1 MQRYFKRV
9 LAFLTATIMA
19 MSIELPSGMFSSLSS
34 LVTAKAATVTAT
46 KPSGDGSAD
55 SPFQIG
61 KYSELVWFQ
70 QYVDAGNTGANAVLT
85 ADITANKNLLNEDG
99 SVSDVPVYK
108 WNSIGGDSKVYY
120 TGTFDGNGHI
130 ISGLYSYRT
139 DDYCGLFAMMN
150 GTIKNLGIVDSYFGG
165 TKHVASFAGYGYQ
178 NSVIENC
185 FSDSSVVG
193 SMYCGGIAGETT
205 GKISNCYYIG
215 KITANSKYSNAI
227 VSDYYNK
234 GTVENCYYSSECS
247 LTSSRA
253 EAKSKEQFSSGEVC
267 FLLNNEVT
275 DGSQVWYQKLGT
287 DSYPKLNGADD
298 ETVYY
303 CYDSSQNKKVY
314 SNTYK
319 YIACTEHVYENG
331 ICLACD
337 SLQEPA
343 FSDGAYQLSNY
354 GELVWFQQYVD
365 AGNTGANAVLTA
377 DITANKNL
385 LNEDGSV
392 SDVPVYKWN
401 SIGGDSKV
409 YYTGTFD
416 GNGHIISGLYS
427 YRTDDYCGLFAM
439 MNGTIKN
446 LGIVDSYFGG
456 TKHVASFAGYG
467 YQNSVIENCFSD
479 SSVVGSMYCGG
490 IAGETTGKISNC
502 YYIGKITANS
512 KYSNAIVS
520 DYYNKGTVEN
530 CYYSSECSLTSS
542 RAKAK
547 SREQFSSGEVCYLL
561 NNEVTDG
568 TQAWYQTIGTDSL
581 PKFNGKTVYYTQN
594 LETQKYEYSNTC
606 PHIDYDE
613 NGFCKSCGAGKEPTA
628 VNGVYQIANRGNWE
642 WVAQKVNSGA
652 KATVNAKLIANVDM
666 GGATVTKIG
675 LNETNTFTGSF
686 DGGNYTISN
695 FVVDADGDTY
705 DNGLFGYVENAT
717 IKNLNVS
724 STLKLN
730 ANNSDVSNNNHVY
743 SGFVAHLTGNSALIE
758 NCNVNTTI
766 NIATSGNYNRVGL
779 IASNIENGATVRN
792 CQSSG
797 TIKSTSTKYNLVNCG
812 GIVGRVS
819 KGTIENCI
827 SNVDYNNTINR
838 ADDTDISIYNIGG
851 IVGCSGGTNTIKN
864 CTSKG
869 NMAFDCTDTDI
880 KQIGGIVGYVEESGT
895 LNIGNCTNDGNITIT
910 SRCSSKTNIVESV
923 GGILGYAE
931 EKTSTS
937 NITSCQNNGAV
948 TVQGDSSSIPSGKE
962 VNVSYVGGIVGRSGY
977 NATLLYCLNTGAV
990 TLTDIIP
997 NQHAGIVGYASYK
1010 SNLKIENCGN
1020 TGNITCQTKL
1030 TTPNAGSGCTAG
1042 ILGYINNAT
1051 NGAFK
1056 GINNCFNTGTI
1067 TSYLNN
1073 AASLIGQMRGSI
1085 NLSTELTNYYLKQSG
1100 VNPIGYNSNNL
1111 NITSVAKTKD
1121 QFESGE
1127 VTYLLNKKVTD
1138 GTQAW
1143 YQNIGTDK
1151 TPMFSGGTVYY
1162 GYNSATDSMEYSNTF
1177 IEGDCPHNLYENGF
1191 CKVCGETQEPQKS
1204 KDGVYQLANYGNL
1217 VWFQQYVDSGNY
1229 NANAILTKDIT
1240 ANENLISDGNY
1251 VEANVKYTWT
1261 PIAKEDLYD
1270 SCYSGT
1276 FNGNGHTISGLY
1288 VNIGGSYRGFIGQF
1302 NGTIKNLYITD
1313 SYFGG
1318 GDLKRATFAGYG
1330 YESSK
1335 IENCGTDAIVV
1346 GGGYSG
1352 GIVAQTKGTVENCYF
1367 AGKITAGSNS
1377 NAIVSD
1383 SINSY
1388 NTGTVTNCYY
1398 LDSCG
1403 LTSNIATSVT
1413 AEQLESG
1420 EVTYLLNKKVTDG
1433 TQAWYQ
1439 TIGTDKLPMF
1449 SGGIVYYNE
1458 TASTPYY
1465 NFIYTKGD
1473 VNNDGNV
1480 DKIDVSLVLKHI
1492 SGSKILN
1499 NEKANA
1505 ADYNGDG
1512 KINTLDTI
1520 EMLKK
1525 IG

>member
-85 ADITANKNLLNEDG
+85 VDITANKNLLNEDG

-439 MNGTIKN
+439 MKGTIKN

-467 YQNSVIENCFSD
+467 YPNSVIENCFSD

-520 DYYNKGTVEN
+520 DYYNEGTVEN

>member
-34 LVTAKAATVTAT
+34 LVTAKADTVTAT
-46 KPSGDGSAD
+46 QPKGDGSAD

-70 QYVDAGNTGANAVLT
+70 QYVDSGNYSVNAELT
-85 ADITANKNLLNEDG
+85 ADITANTNLTKDG
-99 SVSDVPVYK
+99 ELVEANAKYSWTPIARNADRYK
-108 WNSIGGDSKVYY
+108 
-120 TGTFDGNGHI
+120 GTFNGKGYT
-130 ISGLYSYRT
+130 ISGLYANVGYEDRCAFVGKS
-139 DDYCGLFAMMN
+139 N
-150 GTIKNLGIVDSYFGG
+150 GIIKNLYITDSYFKGDNFVSTIVG
-165 TKHVASFAGYGYQ
+165 SSTSVA
-178 NSVIENC
+178 VIENC
-185 FSDSSVVG
+185 GSDAVVEG
-193 SMYCGGIAGETT
+193 DSYCGGIVGNAR
-205 GKISNCYYIG
+205 GKIENCYFAG
-215 KITANSKYSNAI
+215 KINADIVHSNAI
-227 VSDYYNK
+227 TSDYYNE
-234 GTVENCYYSSECS
+234 GTITNCYYLDTCG
-247 LTSSRA
+247 LTSTRA
-253 EAKSKEQFSSGEVC
+253 TSVTSTQLASGEV
-267 FLLNNEVT
+267 T
-275 DGSQVWYQKLGT
+275 
-287 DSYPKLNGADD
+287 
-298 ETVYY
+298 
-303 CYDSSQNKKVY
+303 
-314 SNTYK
+314 
-319 YIACTEHVYENG
+319 
-331 ICLACD
+331 
-337 SLQEPA
+337 
-343 FSDGAYQLSNY
+343 
-354 GELVWFQQYVD
+354 
-365 AGNTGANAVLTA
+365 
-377 DITANKNL
+377 
-385 LNEDGSV
+385 
-392 SDVPVYKWN
+392 
-401 SIGGDSKV
+401 
-409 YYTGTFD
+409 
-416 GNGHIISGLYS
+416 
-427 YRTDDYCGLFAM
+427 
-439 MNGTIKN
+439 
-446 LGIVDSYFGG
+446 
-456 TKHVASFAGYG
+456 
-467 YQNSVIENCFSD
+467 
-479 SSVVGSMYCGG
+479 
-490 IAGETTGKISNC
+490 
-502 YYIGKITANS
+502 
-512 KYSNAIVS
+512 
-520 DYYNKGTVEN
+520 
-530 CYYSSECSLTSS
+530 
-542 RAKAK
+542 
-547 SREQFSSGEVCYLL
+547 YLL
-561 NNEVTDG
+561 NNGVTDG
-568 TQAWYQTIGTDSL
+568 TQAWYQNIGTDTL
-581 PKFNGKTVYYTQN
+581 PKLTGKIVTAVTDSSTGTVT
-594 LETQKYEYSNTC
+594 YSNDNC
-606 PHIDYDE
+606 PHPKYDD
-613 NGFCKSCGAGKEPTA
+613 NGFCKYCGEGEEPTA
-628 VNGVYQIANRGNWE
+628 LNGVYQIANRGNWE
-642 WVAQKVNSGA
+642 WVAQKVSSGV
-652 KATVNAKLIANVDM
+652 KATVNAKLIANIDM
-666 GGATVTKIG
+666 GGVNVTKIG

-695 FVVDADGDTY
+695 FVVNADGNTY

-724 STLKLN
+724 STLNLN
-730 ANNSDVSNNNHVY
+730 ANSSGVSNNNHAY

-779 IASNIENGATVRN
+779 IASNIEKGATVRN
-792 CQSSG
+792 CQSNG

-819 KGTIENCI
+819 NGTIENCV

-838 ADDTDISIYNIGG
+838 DDDTDISVYNIGG

-869 NMAFDCTDTDI
+869 NMAFDSTDTDI
-880 KQIGGIVGYVEESGT
+880 KQIGGIVGYVENSGT
-895 LNIGNCTNDGNITIT
+895 SNIENCTNDGNITIT
-910 SRCSSKTNIVESV
+910 SRRSSKTNVVENV

-931 EKTSTS
+931 NKKSTS

-962 VNVSYVGGIVGRSGY
+962 VNVNYVGGIVGRSGSD
-977 NATLLYCLNTGAV
+977 ATLLYCLNTGAV
-990 TLTDIIP
+990 TLTDVIP
-997 NQHAGIVGYASYK
+997 DQHAGIVGYASYG
-1010 SNLKIENCGN
+1010 SALKIENCGN

-1030 TTPNAGSGCTAG
+1030 TTPNASNGCTAG
-1042 ILGYINNAT
+1042 ILGYINNGT

-1073 AASLIGQMRGSI
+1073 AASLIGQMNGSI
-1085 NLSTELTNYYLKQSG
+1085 TLSTEFTNYYLEQSG
-1100 VNPIGYNSNNL
+1100 INPIGYNSNNL
-1111 NITSVAKTKD
+1111 NITYVAKTKD

-1346 GGGYSG
+1346 GGGDSG

-1433 TQAWYQ
+1433 TQVWYQ

-1458 TASTPYY
+1458 TDSTPYY

>member
-9 LAFLTATIMA
+9 LVFLTATIMA

-85 ADITANKNLLNEDG
+85 ADITANKNLFNEDGSVSDVPVYKWNSIGGDSKVYYTGTFDGNGHIISGLYSYRTDDYCGLFAKMGGTIKNLGIVDSYFGGKNCYHASSFAGVGYSSSVIENCFSDSSVVGSYYCGGIAGATEGKISNCYYIGKITASSTNSNAIVSDYYNKGTVENCYYSRECSLTSSRAEAKSKEQFSSGEVCFLLNNEVTDGSQAWYQTLGTDAYPQFSGKTVYYISEQGKKVYSNYDVPALENGAYQLSNYGELVWFQQYVDAGNTGANAVLTADITANKNLFNEDG

-139 DDYCGLFAMMN
+139 DDYCGLFAMMK

-165 TKHVASFAGYGYQ
+165 TKHVASFAGYGYP

-227 VSDYYNK
+227 VSDYYNE

-253 EAKSKEQFSSGEVC
+253 EAKS
-267 FLLNNEVT
+267 
-275 DGSQVWYQKLGT
+275 
-287 DSYPKLNGADD
+287 
-298 ETVYY
+298 
-303 CYDSSQNKKVY
+303 
-314 SNTYK
+314 
-319 YIACTEHVYENG
+319 
-331 ICLACD
+331 
-337 SLQEPA
+337 
-343 FSDGAYQLSNY
+343 
-354 GELVWFQQYVD
+354 
-365 AGNTGANAVLTA
+365 
-377 DITANKNL
+377 
-385 LNEDGSV
+385 
-392 SDVPVYKWN
+392 
-401 SIGGDSKV
+401 
-409 YYTGTFD
+409 
-416 GNGHIISGLYS
+416 
-427 YRTDDYCGLFAM
+427 
-439 MNGTIKN
+439 
-446 LGIVDSYFGG
+446 
-456 TKHVASFAGYG
+456 
-467 YQNSVIENCFSD
+467 
-479 SSVVGSMYCGG
+479 
-490 IAGETTGKISNC
+490 
-502 YYIGKITANS
+502 
-512 KYSNAIVS
+512 
-520 DYYNKGTVEN
+520 
-530 CYYSSECSLTSS
+530 
-542 RAKAK
+542 
-547 SREQFSSGEVCYLL
+547 REQFSSGEVCYLL

-568 TQAWYQTIGTDSL
+568 SQAWYQTIGTDRL
-581 PKFNGKTVYYTQN
+581 PKFNGKTVYYIQN

-730 ANNSDVSNNNHVY
+730 ANNSDVSNNNHAY

-779 IASNIENGATVRN
+779 IASNVENGATVRN

-819 KGTIENCI
+819 KGTIENCV

-851 IVGCSGGTNTIKN
+851 IVGCSGETNTIKN

-895 LNIGNCTNDGNITIT
+895 LNIGNCTNDGDITIT
-910 SRCSSKTNIVESV
+910 SRRSSKTNIVESV

-1030 TTPNAGSGCTAG
+1030 TTPNAGNGCTAG

-1100 VNPIGYNSNNL
+1100 VNPICYNSNNL

-1191 CKVCGETQEPQKS
+1191 CKACGKTQEPQKS

-1330 YESSK
+1330 YGSSK

-1388 NTGTVTNCYY
+1388 NTGKVTNCYY

-1433 TQAWYQ
+1433 TQVWYQ

>member
-85 ADITANKNLLNEDG
+85 ADITANKNL
-99 SVSDVPVYK
+99 
-108 WNSIGGDSKVYY
+108 
-120 TGTFDGNGHI
+120 F
-130 ISGLYSYRT
+130 
-139 DDYCGLFAMMN
+139 
-150 GTIKNLGIVDSYFGG
+150 
-165 TKHVASFAGYGYQ
+165 
-178 NSVIENC
+178 
-185 FSDSSVVG
+185 
-193 SMYCGGIAGETT
+193 
-205 GKISNCYYIG
+205 
-215 KITANSKYSNAI
+215 
-227 VSDYYNK
+227 
-234 GTVENCYYSSECS
+234 
-247 LTSSRA
+247 
-253 EAKSKEQFSSGEVC
+253 
-267 FLLNNEVT
+267 
-275 DGSQVWYQKLGT
+275 
-287 DSYPKLNGADD
+287 
-298 ETVYY
+298 
-303 CYDSSQNKKVY
+303 
-314 SNTYK
+314 
-319 YIACTEHVYENG
+319 
-331 ICLACD
+331 
-337 SLQEPA
+337 
-343 FSDGAYQLSNY
+343 
-354 GELVWFQQYVD
+354 
-365 AGNTGANAVLTA
+365 
-377 DITANKNL
+377 
-385 LNEDGSV
+385 NEDGSV